1 MIHQQIQE
9 FATSPFVLG
18 ILMLL
23 LNIGSRYIVH
33 EFSSDESEYS
43 QNILLRRI
51 TIFAVC
57 FVGTRDLVVSIL
69 LTAGFVI
76 LASGFLRGSPLAREG
91 MANPDEQMRLKA
103 GLGKIDSPGYD
114 TKEKPMF
121 S

>member
-1 MIHQQIQE
+1 M
-9 FATSPFVLG
+9 
-18 ILMLL
+18 
-23 LNIGSRYIVH
+23 
-33 EFSSDESEYS
+33 
-43 QNILLRRI
+43 
-51 TIFAVC
+51 
-57 FVGTRDLVVSIL
+57 VVSIL

-114 TKEKPMF
+114 SKEKPMF